1 MAVQQRHDLAED
13 WIELDPARPG
23 PQGARLREYGVP
35 IWILVGYWKGS
46 GQDAAVVARDF
57 DVPIEAVEAALA
69 YYQRH
74 PDVIDARITLN
85 VAAFTA

>member
-1 MAVQQRHDLAED
+1 MAVQQRYDLAED